1 MNKHILTFAL
11 TTASIISVNATGH
24 ASFNG
29 FSRSIQQSADKWI
42 TESVEQLSYED
53 QLTFLNLFVDPTIN
67 PIEATIKC
75 IQTLQENAELS
86 PATEQLQR
94 NVQTFIEK
102 YIEAMQKKLEERAVV
117 PTQEEL
123 TEFYQKLETKVYELV
138 AYFYQLYYEKLY
150 VHLANQDSTKLA
162 FMFNEQGI
170 IAPEKRTQLL
180 PAPTI

>member
-1 MNKHILTFAL
+1 MNKHILAFAL
-11 TTASIISVNATGH
+11 ATASIISLNGTGH
-24 ASFNG
+24 GSFVG
-29 FSRSIQQSADKWI
+29 FSRSIQQSADRWI
-42 TESVEQLSYED
+42 TDSIATLSYED

-75 IQTLQENAELS
+75 IQTLQENTDLT

-123 TEFYQKLETKVYELV
+123 TEFYQKLENKVYELV

-150 VHLANQDSTKLA
+150 VHLARQDTIKLA
-162 FMFNEQGI
+162 VMFNEQGI